1 MAEEP
6 MHGLV
11 RVILKGK
18 TESQK
23 GGPSKFVAQV
33 GWDLRPAELQGLL
46 SHSFTRTQIL
56 AFSCLP

>member
-1 MAEEP
+1 